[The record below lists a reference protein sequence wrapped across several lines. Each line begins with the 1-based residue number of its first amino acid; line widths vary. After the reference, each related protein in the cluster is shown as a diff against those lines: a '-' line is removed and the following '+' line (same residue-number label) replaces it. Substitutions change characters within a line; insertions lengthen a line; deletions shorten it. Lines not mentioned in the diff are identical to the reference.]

1 MTVNQQPEMLE
12 ELVRLVQ
19 ASDKY
24 RFISS
29 ELVRDLGRKELAKRR
44 NLKEAV
50 KETRTKLHQIGSAYQ
65 EKPIPY
71 RKWMVELNNLPI
83 DLHDQTTHHNLQKF
97 MAMHASTNERQSILP
112 AFFKGA
118 LGSLAPLHSILDLA
132 CGLNPL
138 ALPWMP
144 VVEDIEY
151 FACDI
156 YQDMVDFLAVF
167 FKHFHIRG
175 ATSVCDLT
183 TQVPEAKVQLALLL
197 KTIPCLDQ
205 VDRSAA
211 GRLLDGLQAEHI
223 LVSFPAHSLGGR
235 SKGMLRNYEA
245 RFEELVAG
253 KRWQITRFEYPG
265 ELAFLV
271 KK

>member
-1 MTVNQQPEMLE
+1 MSDTQQEDGLD

-19 ASDKY
+19 SSEKY

-29 ELVRDLGRKELAKRR
+29 DLVRELGRKELAKRR

-71 RKWMVELNNLPI
+71 AKWMEELKNLPV
-83 DLHDQTTHHNLQKF
+83 DLHDSTTHHDLQKF
-97 MAMHASTNERQSILP
+97 MSMHASTNERQSILP
-112 AFFKGA
+112 AFFNGA
-118 LGSLAPLHSILDLA
+118 LGSLAPIHSILDLA

-144 VVEDIEY
+144 VTENIEY
-151 FACDI
+151 YACDI
-156 YQDMVDFLAVF
+156 YQDMTDFLAAF
-167 FKHFHIRG
+167 FEHFHVSGSTAI
-175 ATSVCDLT
+175 CDLT
-183 TQVPEAKVQLALLL
+183 MQVPPVNAQLALLL

-205 VDRSAA
+205 VDRFAA
-211 GRLLDGLQAEHI
+211 GRLLDGLQTEHI

-245 RFEELVAG
+245 RFEELVSG
-253 KRWQITRFEYPG
+253 KSWQITRFEYPG
-265 ELAFLV
+265 ELAFLIN
-271 KK
+271 K